1 MSITFKVDL
10 SNSKAKAFLEY
21 IKTLDFVKVIES
33 KDYELSQNQKNAIDK
48 GIESLNKGY
57 KIPNAKVM
65 SQFREQYPEY
75 FTEE

>member
-10 SNSKAKAFLEY
+10 SNLKAILEN
-21 IKTLDFVKVIES
+21 IKTLDFLKVIES
-33 KDYELSQNQKNAIDK
+33 KDYELSQNQKKAIDL

-65 SQFREQYPEY
+65 SPFIEPYPEY
-75 FTEE
+75 FTE